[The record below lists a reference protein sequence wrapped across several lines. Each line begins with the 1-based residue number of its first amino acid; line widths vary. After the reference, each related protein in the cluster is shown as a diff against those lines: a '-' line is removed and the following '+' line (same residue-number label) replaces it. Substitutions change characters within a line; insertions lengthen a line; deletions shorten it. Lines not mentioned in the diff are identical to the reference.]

1 MPTRYD
7 TASIR
12 TLTTDPQTG
21 FLHATNVPIARTGVF
36 EYLNPDGSTDMEA
49 KLPADI
55 LSDSTVASANNR
67 PVTEDHP
74 VNGNGQRILVDS
86 SNSQQLMKG
95 FTASNAHVDKTT
107 NTVRVDMTITNPDL
121 ISKINSGKNQLS
133 IGFQTQIVPQSG
145 VYDGQKYDSVQRNI
159 QINHVAVVDM
169 AREGPSISLVGDS
182 AEMVGQHS
190 NPTKKGQQMDTV
202 KIKAG
207 GSTITVAADDADTVM
222 KLDADNSAKAKQIAS
237 LNAKIKELTEQRD
250 ALQGKSDEA
259 GKKASEAQAK
269 ADSADKELAD
279 YKKKFEGDGF
289 EKAVEERIGLINKCK
304 SIVGDSFD
312 PTGKSAKD
320 MKIEVIKKVD
330 SVDLKDKDDAYI
342 NPYFD
347 SVMNRKKDAVV
358 GVTSTDVAG
367 DNADTSL
374 ANLHASYYN
383 RKK

>member
-1 MPTRYD
+1 MSTRYD

-36 EYLNPDGSTDMEA
+36 EYRNPDGSTDMEA

-95 FTASNAHVDKTT
+95 FTASNAHVDKAT

-145 VYDGQKYDSVQRNI
+145 EYNGQKYDSVQRNI
-159 QINHVAVVDM
+159 QINHVAVVDI

-190 NPTKKGQQMDTV
+190 NPAKKGQQMETV

-222 KLDADNSAKAKQIAS
+222 KLDADNSAKAKQISS
-237 LNAKIKELTEQRD
+237 LNAKIK
-250 ALQGKSDEA
+250 
-259 GKKASEAQAK
+259 
-269 ADSADKELAD
+269 
-279 YKKKFEGDGF
+279 
-289 EKAVEERIGLINKCK
+289 
-304 SIVGDSFD
+304 
-312 PTGKSAKD
+312 
-320 MKIEVIKKVD
+320 
-330 SVDLKDKDDAYI
+330 
-342 NPYFD
+342 
-347 SVMNRKKDAVV
+347 
-358 GVTSTDVAG
+358 
-367 DNADTSL
+367 
-374 ANLHASYYN
+374 
-383 RKK
+383 